1 MKLLFIHEVNYETK
15 VIFEIHEFPELL
27 ALRGHE
33 IHYIHFP
40 EKIGIRKFNLRSKVK
55 TISGRAYPEA
65 KIQLINPPSLGGS
78 FVDRVLATIYTI
90 PLLYKQIKKE
100 KYDAI
105 VLFSVPTTGWQT
117 ALLAKRFETPIL
129 FRALDVSHLLRSAI
143 SKKLVFWAE
152 RVVYRNVNVISAN
165 NSALAEYC
173 VSHNAQYVPIVVNV
187 PPLDLEHFHK
197 AKNDLSIRANYKIL
211 PDDFVLMFMGTL
223 YEFSGLNQ
231 VINDFARIR
240 PIETKLVIVGG
251 GKDEVKLR
259 NLVADL
265 QLSEEVLFT
274 GVIPYNLLPEVLGI
288 ADVAINSF
296 VPSLVTDVAFPHKV
310 LQYLAA
316 GLVTVSTKLEGLY
329 DSLGENAGIYWVD
342 ETSQVLEKALD
353 LRTNPSTN
361 ISEIRNLGRAFI
373 QEKFNKEKAVSEF
386 ENAIE
391 GISCES
397 K

>member
-1 MKLLFIHEVNYETK
+1 
-15 VIFEIHEFPELL
+15 
-27 ALRGHE
+27 
-33 IHYIHFP
+33 
-40 EKIGIRKFNLRSKVK
+40 
-55 TISGRAYPEA
+55 
-65 KIQLINPPSLGGS
+65 
-78 FVDRVLATIYTI
+78 
-90 PLLYKQIKKE
+90 
-100 KYDAI
+100 
-105 VLFSVPTTGWQT
+105 
-117 ALLAKRFETPIL
+117 
-129 FRALDVSHLLRSAI
+129 
-143 SKKLVFWAE
+143 
-152 RVVYRNVNVISAN
+152 
-165 NSALAEYC
+165 
-173 VSHNAQYVPIVVNV
+173 
-187 PPLDLEHFHK
+187 
-197 AKNDLSIRANYKIL
+197 
-211 PDDFVLMFMGTL
+211 MFMGTL
-223 YEFSGLNQ
+223 YEFSGLDQ

-240 PIETKLVIVGG
+240 PIKTKLVIVGG

-274 GVIPYNLLPEVLGI
+274 GVIPYNLLPDVLGI

-353 LRTNPSTN
+353 LKKNPATN
-361 ISEIRNLGRAFI
+361 ISEIRNLGRAFV

-386 ENAIE
+386 ESAIE

>member
-40 EKIGIRKFNLRSKVK
+40 EKIGIRKFNLRSRVK

-65 KIQLINPPSLGGS
+65 DIKLITPPTFGGS
-78 FVDRVLATIYTI
+78 FIDRVISTVTSI
-90 PLLYKQIKKE
+90 PLLYQQLKNE
-100 KYDAI
+100 KYDAV

-117 ALLAKRFETPIL
+117 ALIARHFKTPVL

-143 SKKLVFWAE
+143 SRKLVFWAE
-152 RVVYRNVNVISAN
+152 RIVYQNVKAISAN
-165 NSALAEYC
+165 NSALAQYC
-173 VSHNAQYVPIVVNV
+173 VSHNAQHVPVIINV
-187 PPLDLEHFHK
+187 PPLDLAHFHK
-197 AKNDLSIRANYKIL
+197 AKNDLSVRANYKIL

-223 YEFSGLNQ
+223 YEFSGLDQ

-296 VPSLVTDVAFPHKV
+296 VPSLVTHVAFPHKV

-316 GLVTVSTKLEGLY
+316 GLVTVSTKLAGLY

-353 LRTNPSTN
+353 LQKNPATN
-361 ISEIRNLGRAFI
+361 IGEIRNLGRAFV

-386 ENAIE
+386 ESAIE